1 MIEYPSIQP
10 KIAGNLFSNDTFLDF
25 VGSNRVQELTLEKLK
40 RTNHERNGNNNK
52 PLNGIFHDELIQYVL
67 EIAKECGYEAT
78 ITGLFAAQNQERKL
92 PGVSVISELERQ
104 YGAKAV
110 EIHILRRLFVN
121 IRLTKEKEQANGKY
135 ETCLAIAYHQRGIQV
150 GFGTNVVY
158 CHNQMLLNA
167 ECYVTTYTDEYAFED
182 NITLERLFQII
193 QSWLLNANL
202 LIKNEQQIL
211 ARWQEQKM
219 NYSQLMYV
227 MGRLMDMRVREDSS
241 RLSKLYKSYP
251 LGRGQIFDVSEELIH
266 RLEESD
272 DKQISLWDIY
282 DAATNLYKPWL
293 MPEFPNILRQNKAM
307 ADFLGDLERTF
318 ITGQAALPKPAKP
331 LGDNDIAVLR
341 QRLKDKLNRDIDNLC
356 LEAESATKR

>member
-1 MIEYPSIQP
+1 MQFTHWRALSIQC
-10 KIAGNLFSNDTFLDF
+10 GNK
-25 VGSNRVQELTLEKLK
+25 VLTIYPDGGFINGWNLS
-40 RTNHERNGNNNK
+40 HVGNNNK

-167 ECYVTTYTDEYAFED
+167 ECYVTTYTDEYAFVPRVY
-182 NITLERLFQII
+182 TPR
-193 QSWLLNANL
+193 
-202 LIKNEQQIL
+202 
-211 ARWQEQKM
+211 QKECIDPL
-219 NYSQLMYV
+219 SQYT
-227 MGRLMDMRVREDSS
+227 
-241 RLSKLYKSYP
+241 P
-251 LGRGQIFDVSEELIH
+251 LGG
-266 RLEESD
+266 
-272 DKQISLWDIY
+272 
-282 DAATNLYKPWL
+282 
-293 MPEFPNILRQNKAM
+293 
-307 ADFLGDLERTF
+307 
-318 ITGQAALPKPAKP
+318 
-331 LGDNDIAVLR
+331 
-341 QRLKDKLNRDIDNLC
+341 
-356 LEAESATKR
+356 